1 MINEKTHE
9 PRKRGQ
15 KIPASEIDRLI
26 GIRIRVA
33 RNMSGKK
40 QEDLANY
47 LGLTLQQTQKY
58 ENGKNKISVNI
69 LTKIS
74 EYFNI
79 PISYFIPSSVGSN
92 QENTINTLQMVN
104 MDTTLKVAE
113 DWKPISP
120 ISNKNNEVEEFNEK
134 EQQELII
141 QIIDI
146 LTKISDPRKQRDVIK
161 FLKDIQ
167 KK

>member
-1 MINEKTHE
+1 MKQEKTHE

-40 QEDLANY
+40 QEDLANF

-69 LTKIS
+69 LTKIA

-104 MDTTLKVAE
+104 MDSTPYKVAE
-113 DWKPISP
+113 DWKPIS
-120 ISNKNNEVEEFNEK
+120 NKSNEVEEFNEK
-134 EQQELII
+134 EQQELIM

-146 LTKISDPRKQRDVIK
+146 LTKISDPKKQRDVIR

>member
-1 MINEKTHE
+1 MNNDKTHE

-69 LTKIS
+69 LTKIA

-104 MDTTLKVAE
+104 SDIASYKVAE
-113 DWKPISP
+113 DWKPIG
-120 ISNKNNEVEEFNEK
+120 NQNNEVEKFNEK
-134 EQQELII
+134 EQQELIM

-146 LTKISDPRKQRDVIK
+146 LTKISDTKKQRDVIR

-167 KK
+167 G